1 MYLLSFA
8 SLSLLLLL
16 FSTTLKTQV
25 NASPLRTAIN
35 ASIPNANNPAV
46 CVNSREWSTP
56 SLFPKDCIDAAMR
69 LNHEEVVQYRWQ
81 DFEFLAHGAARR
93 TRLPVQ
99 ETPRRFTYSKS
110 PEDKFVAGEREGKR
124 GEHRWKG

>member
-8 SLSLLLLL
+8 WLPLLSFL
-16 FSTTLKTQV
+16 FSITSETQV
-25 NASPLRTAIN
+25 DASPVRTAIN

-56 SLFPKDCIDAAMR
+56 NLLPKDCIDAAMR
-69 LNHEEVVQYRWQ
+69 FNHEEVVQYRWQ
-81 DFEFLAHGAARR
+81 DFEFSAHGAARR

-99 ETPRRFTYSKS
+99 ETPRRFTYSKLL
-110 PEDKFVAGEREGKR
+110 EDNLRGRRAAG
-124 GEHRWKG
+124 